1 MKRLW
6 RIVPAFALMVL
17 AVFVVCDRLVA
28 HRAAPHLFAS
38 IEAVPYNHVAVVLG
52 TSHRMRGGSPNLFF
66 ENRIAA
72 AAELYRAGKVRHL
85 LVSGDNATLQYNE
98 PRTMRRALI
107 NAGVDSA
114 HITLDYAG
122 FRTLDSVVRAR
133 EVFGQQ
139 RFTVVSQRFHTE
151 RAIFLARGSGIEAIG
166 FNAPDVPAQQGF
178 RTLLREKFARVKLF
192 WDQLTG
198 ARPRFLGDPVEIPL
212 P

>member
-6 RIVPAFALMVL
+6 RILFATALMAL
-17 AVFVVCDRLVA
+17 AAFVVSDRLVA
-28 HRAAPHLFAS
+28 HRAALHLYSS

-52 TSHRMRGGSPNLFF
+52 TSHRLRGGSPNRFF
-66 ENRIAA
+66 AHRIAA

-98 PRTMRRALI
+98 PWTMRRALI

-133 EVFGQQ
+133 EVFGQR
-139 RFTVVSQRFHTE
+139 RFTVVSQRFHNE
-151 RAIFLARGSGIEAIG
+151 RAIVLAREMGIEAIG
-166 FNAPDVPAQQGF
+166 FNAPDVPAQEGI

-192 WDQLTG
+192 VDRFTG
-198 ARPRFLGDPVEIPL
+198 AKPRYLGDPVEIPE